1 MRSRTLAAFVGIIA
15 VVGCT
20 KGQAAAAD
28 SAKASATTGDHA
40 TAASTSPADA
50 RHAIDSMN
58 TKMADAITRGDA
70 KAASAMY
77 ASDAIADF
85 PGAPVLSGTDAISKG
100 WEQQAASATFKDAT
114 LHTDDVLTGGDLAVE
129 NGTWSWTATPKSG
142 GKAEAQKGH
151 YLTVWKHQADGTWK
165 IVRDYVTADPAGK

>member
-1 MRSRTLAAFVGIIA
+1 MRSRTLAALAGIIA
-15 VVGCT
+15 IVGCT
-20 KGQAAAAD
+20 KEQAAASD
-28 SAKASATTGDHA
+28 STRAPATTDVRA
-40 TAASTSPADA
+40 AASVSPADA

-58 TKMADAITRGDA
+58 AKMADAIAHGDA
-70 KAASAMY
+70 KTASAMY
-77 ASDAIADF
+77 ASDAIVDF
-85 PGAPVLSGTDAISKG
+85 PGAPVMNGIDAISKA
-100 WEQQAASATFKDAT
+100 WDQQAASATFKDAA
-114 LHTDDVLTGGDLAVE
+114 LHTDDILTGGNLAIE